1 MSKVG
6 KINVE
11 WSRPIPNGTRK
22 RLKMPSTEIPWD
34 KMRFSY
40 FFFILRDWVCPVFVV
55 NPKVD
60 VAQKGCGYEN
70 GSNLA
75 TINEEEKRSLQEQV
89 AILSEDATLG
99 DASEAKDDD
108 LEAPSDLGAEITEEG
123 SLGKENVEQVVE
135 TEIRAKDP
143 GGIWVSQL
151 ESRSSRHVSCI
162 FVHDGRIWKLKNQW
176 SHARLVSI
184 YIPSIRKFLRYSEFS
199 ECLFLLRGAK
209 RSSTQDLRQ

>member
-1 MSKVG
+1 MSS
-6 KINVE
+6 E
-11 WSRPIPNGTRK
+11 ADRPYETTALFGSAWRCPVLRYDMRQDEVPLCFLHFV
-22 RLKMPSTEIPWD
+22 RLSLT
-34 KMRFSY
+34 
-40 FFFILRDWVCPVFVV
+40 PVFVV

-108 LEAPSDLGAEITEEG
+108 LEAPSDLGAELTEEG
-123 SLGKENVEQVVE
+123 SLGKENVEQAVE
-135 TEIRAKDP
+135 NEIRAKDP
-143 GGIWVSQL
+143 GGIWVRQL
-151 ESRSSRHVSCI
+151 ELRSSRHVSCI
-162 FVHDGRIWKLKNQW
+162 FVHDGRIWKLKNRW

-184 YIPSIRKFLRYSEFS
+184 HIPSIRKILSFPNVSSFS
-199 ECLFLLRGAK
+199 RVHK
-209 RSSTQDLRQ
+209 DLVPKIFSQ